1 MLSLLLQDVGD
12 GAGPHNAAYFFGY
25 MGAAFALIFASA
37 LSVSYTERRGR
48 VCCVGVR
55 GGAGGEGGGGV
66 GGFGEAEACEGRR
79 GYRYS
84 LG

>member
-66 GGFGEAEACEGRR
+66 AASVRRRQEGRR